1 MTSSMTTKRLPPPET
16 ESKIEII
23 FNPPIVFNDDTNTNK
38 ININFQAK
46 FNKLQH
52 ENINVKNEIQ
62 NEWNRRKAT
71 NPNLFDGSKFRYH
84 SVIKSDES
92 NVATINLGLTSYGEF
107 LGTNYNQKI
116 ANKLKLDGMEKH
128 NNEQIYMAD
137 PVGVGAMVS
146 TTDDYIIAFQRSETV
161 GEFPGYLDVPG
172 GHPEPKEVGLDL
184 NYLNTEGTTN
194 KIKFTI
200 VQDKGIDENYIK
212 REEEEEDNSTTTTA
226 TTNNIKE
233 QIVTMKSLLNEL
245 FNSITMEVNLEINI
259 PLKHLTPPKLIGIFR
274 QTGTPNG
281 RGSICFAM
289 ECNLSSNEVKE
300 YFAFGPQEKDE
311 STGELIFIPK
321 KDVLSGAYNSN
332 NGQDGKYKFTP
343 ASNACCYMYSEIY
356 GGM

>member
-1 MTSSMTTKRLPPPET
+1 MKTM
-16 ESKIEII
+16 
-23 FNPPIVFNDDTNTNK
+23 
-38 ININFQAK
+38 
-46 FNKLQH
+46 
-52 ENINVKNEIQ
+52 
-62 NEWNRRKAT
+62 
-71 NPNLFDGSKFRYH
+71 
-84 SVIKSDES
+84 
-92 NVATINLGLTSYGEF
+92 ATINLGLTSYGEF

-184 NYLNTEGTTN
+184 NYLNTEGMAN

-212 REEEEEDNSTTTTA
+212 REEEEADNSTTTTA

-274 QTGTPNG
+274 QTGTKWTWINMF
-281 RGSICFAM
+281 CH
-289 ECNLSSNEVKE
+289 
-300 YFAFGPQEKDE
+300 
-311 STGELIFIPK
+311 
-321 KDVLSGAYNSN
+321 
-332 NGQDGKYKFTP
+332 
-343 ASNACCYMYSEIY
+343 
-356 GGM
+356 GM

>member
-161 GEFPGYLDVPG
+161 GEFPGYVDVPG

-200 VQDKGIDENYIK
+200 VHN
-212 REEEEEDNSTTTTA
+212 
-226 TTNNIKE
+226 
-233 QIVTMKSLLNEL
+233 LN
-245 FNSITMEVNLEINI
+245 
-259 PLKHLTPPKLIGIFR
+259 P
-274 QTGTPNG
+274 
-281 RGSICFAM
+281 
-289 ECNLSSNEVKE
+289 
-300 YFAFGPQEKDE
+300 
-311 STGELIFIPK
+311 
-321 KDVLSGAYNSN
+321 
-332 NGQDGKYKFTP
+332 
-343 ASNACCYMYSEIY
+343 
-356 GGM
+356 